1 MSISTKAMIFLAGII
16 AVSAFGGGNL
26 LINPTW
32 EGQPPRPWRG
42 VIQIQDGTATVEGN
56 PGKINS
62 IWQAFEKAEPGMNY
76 LMSAEVRG
84 SADSEFRFCAY
95 WPAKVNGKTASQC
108 SDNWRWLKGS
118 GQWQKVET
126 TIRFPVT
133 AQRCPYV
140 SLTVRKGKVEIRN

>member
-42 VIQIQDGTATVEGN
+42 EIRIQDETATVEGN

-108 SDNWRWLKGS
+108 SDNWRWLKGN
-118 GQWQKVET
+118 GQWQRSKP
-126 TIRFPVT
+126 RFDFRS
-133 AQRCPYV
+133 QR
-140 SLTVRKGKVEIRN
+140 SAARMFH